1 MIPDGIFFPNIVG
14 SIFTDINNC
23 GMVNQPIHD
32 RQLKVKTVSKIIW
45 TTVLV
50 PFIYSCDKSPQN
62 EPTSEI
68 QINPEAQQP
77 LNDVANNATSRLES
91 YLLKEGRTLK
101 QLIGEVEYCAS
112 VYTLSQSMAANTV
125 RRTSDQNTK
134 QIMLQMFE
142 SMSVKTKGVMQ
153 LLMMMTEGQPTM
165 RVAEV
170 VADIGLQG
178 TGPFFADEL
187 NAEQADKANE
197 LIASCDRLGEDMMK
211 INKALN

>member
-1 MIPDGIFFPNIVG
+1 
-14 SIFTDINNC
+14 
-23 GMVNQPIHD
+23 MV
-32 RQLKVKTVSKIIW
+32 
-45 TTVLV
+45 
-50 PFIYSCDKSPQN
+50 
-62 EPTSEI
+62 
-68 QINPEAQQP
+68 
-77 LNDVANNATSRLES
+77 
-91 YLLKEGRTLK
+91 
-101 QLIGEVEYCAS
+101 
-112 VYTLSQSMAANTV
+112 
-125 RRTSDQNTK
+125 
-134 QIMLQMFE
+134 QMFE

-197 LIASCDRLGEDMMK
+197 LIAGCDQLGEDMMK

>member
-1 MIPDGIFFPNIVG
+1 M
-14 SIFTDINNC
+14 
-23 GMVNQPIHD
+23 
-32 RQLKVKTVSKIIW
+32 KTVSKIIW
-45 TTVLV
+45 TTLLV

-62 EPTSEI
+62 EPASEN
-68 QINPEAQQP
+68 QTNPEAQQP
-77 LNDVANNATSRLES
+77 LTDVAKNFTARLES
-91 YLLKEGRTLK
+91 YLLKEGRTLN

-134 QIMLQMFE
+134 QIMVQMFE

-211 INKALN
+211 VNKALN